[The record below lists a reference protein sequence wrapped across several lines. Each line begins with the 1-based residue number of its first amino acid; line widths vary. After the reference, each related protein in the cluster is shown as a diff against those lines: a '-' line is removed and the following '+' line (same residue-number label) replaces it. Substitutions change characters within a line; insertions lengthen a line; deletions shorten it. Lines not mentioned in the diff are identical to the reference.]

1 MLAHIDL
8 SDFIWYGRIVGCMAH
23 FLFGEYALI
32 EWTIKAEGL
41 GAVTWFRYKNQLR
54 PLAKA
59 YAPNFGSKVKV

>member
-1 MLAHIDL
+1 
-8 SDFIWYGRIVGCMAH
+8 MAH

-32 EWTIKAEGL
+32 EWTIKAKGL

-59 YAPNFGSKVKV
+59 YAPNFGSEVKV